1 MKEGISHV
9 LEPCYVIRADLLAI
23 FHSGAYLGDEF
34 AELVDTRSNLVE
46 RAGFKVLH
54 SGGDVGNEGV
64 DILDAS
70 LKVINVLSLECTNE
84 DTVDQLNHIEG
95 RDTKRASNI
104 EKVNIVAI
112 AIIGYG
118 ILITA
123 TELGEGFSG

>member
-1 MKEGISHV
+1 M
-9 LEPCYVIRADLLAI
+9 
-23 FHSGAYLGDEF
+23 GD
-34 AELVDTRSNLVE
+34 
-46 RAGFKVLH
+46 
-54 SGGDVGNEGV
+54 EGV

-70 LKVINVLSLECTNE
+70 LKVVNMLNLECTNE